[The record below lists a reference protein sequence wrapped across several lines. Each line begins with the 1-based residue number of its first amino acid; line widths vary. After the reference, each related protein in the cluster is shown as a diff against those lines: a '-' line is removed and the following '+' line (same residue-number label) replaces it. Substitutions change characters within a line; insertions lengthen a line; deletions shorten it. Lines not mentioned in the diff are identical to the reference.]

1 MTSETFVVTG
11 GAQGI
16 GAGIVA
22 RLVADG
28 HRVAIIDIID
38 PDPSVLAESGG
49 RVSFIHADLSVASEA
64 RRAAREALAEL
75 GHVYSLVHC
84 AAYIPLV
91 SFAELT
97 DDLWEKSFAVNVTS
111 AFALTQELTPSMRER
126 KSGRVVLFASS
137 TMFAP
142 APNMSH
148 YVATKG
154 AVIGFARALAHEL
167 GPDFIT
173 VNAIAPGLTATA
185 GSVTTIPQQHFDLVA
200 SRQAIPRTGQIDDQV
215 AAVSYLVSPEAGFMT
230 GQTLL
235 VDGGE
240 SHI

>member
-1 MTSETFVVTG
+1 MTSESFVVTG
-11 GAQGI
+11 GSQGI
-16 GAGIVA
+16 GAGVVS

-28 HRVAIIDIID
+28 HRAVIIDLVEPT
-38 PDPSVLAESGG
+38 PDALAQAPGKL
-49 RVSFIHADLSVASEA
+49 SFIQADLSSQAEA
-64 RRAAREALAEL
+64 RRAAREALATL
-75 GHVYSLVHC
+75 GHVYGLIHC

-91 SFAELT
+91 PFAELT
-97 DDLWEKSFAVNVTS
+97 DEHWEKSFAVNVSS
-111 AFALTQELTPSMRER
+111 AFALTQELIPSMRER
-126 KSGRVVLFASS
+126 MQGRIVLFASS

-154 AVIGFARALAHEL
+154 AIVGFVRGLSHEL

-173 VNAIAPGLTATA
+173 VNAVAPGLTATS
-185 GSVTTIPQQHFDLVA
+185 GSVTTIPQAHFDLVA
-200 SRQAIPRTGQIDDQV
+200 SRQAIPRTGEIDDQV
-215 AAVSYLVSPEAGFMT
+215 AMVAYLVSPEASFIT

>member
-1 MTSETFVVTG
+1 MYG
-11 GAQGI
+11 LI
-16 GAGIVA
+16 
-22 RLVADG
+22 
-28 HRVAIIDIID
+28 
-38 PDPSVLAESGG
+38 
-49 RVSFIHADLSVASEA
+49 
-64 RRAAREALAEL
+64 
-75 GHVYSLVHC
+75 HC

-91 SFAELT
+91 PFAELT
-97 DDLWEKSFAVNVTS
+97 DEHWEKSFAVNVSS
-111 AFALTQELTPSMRER
+111 AFALTQELIPSMRER
-126 KSGRVVLFASS
+126 MQGRIVLFASS

-154 AVIGFARALAHEL
+154 AIVGFVRGLSHEL

-173 VNAIAPGLTATA
+173 VNAVAPGLTATS
-185 GSVTTIPQQHFDLVA
+185 GSVTTIPQAHFDLVA
-200 SRQAIPRTGQIDDQV
+200 SRQAIPRTGEIDDQV
-215 AAVSYLVSPEAGFMT
+215 AMVAYLVSPEASFIT